1 MQKRVN
7 GSPIVHCPGC
17 NQPMVPKERK
27 PAPKNTRLVD
37 VRYICPTCEME
48 TTRTVSE

>member
-1 MQKRVN
+1 MRERVN

-27 PAPKNTRLVD
+27 PAPKNTPLVD

-48 TTRTVSE
+48 ATRTVSE

>member
-1 MQKRVN
+1 MN
-7 GSPIVHCPGC
+7 GSPVVHCPGC

-27 PAPKNTRLVD
+27 PAPKSTRLVD